1 MATAGPDVG
10 DPAPDFALDGV
21 GADGAPMRW
30 KLSDHRGRKLVLA
43 FYPGDFTPGC
53 TRQLC
58 SYRDN
63 FEEFQGVDATILGIS
78 PQSVESHERFVAKH
92 GFPFPLLTDADKAV
106 GTAYGI
112 IGPLGYRR
120 SVFVVDGEGLVRY
133 RHVAPLI
140 GVTHKSA
147 ATLKK
152 ALEAI

>member
-1 MATAGPDVG
+1 VADGPGVG
-10 DPAPDFALDGV
+10 DPAPDFSLDGV
-21 GADGAPMRW
+21 GPDGTPLTW
-30 KLSDHRGRKLVLA
+30 KLSDHKGQKLVLA

-78 PQSVESHERFVAKH
+78 PQSVESHGKFVEKH

-106 GTAYGI
+106 GTSYGI

-120 SVFVVDGEGLVRY
+120 SVFVIDGAGVVRY
-133 RHVAPLI
+133 KHVAALI
-140 GVTHKSA
+140 GVTHKST